1 MKHIYLD
8 SNFWIDIGDG
18 IRTGFKSHSVQD
30 FYHLLKE
37 LVHSRIA
44 ICPISNAQF
53 LELFKQESVEQRAS
67 IASVMDELS
76 LGFTIQSKYFL
87 FKEEIIN
94 TSNGD
99 TPNPWKTVSAFTT
112 VLEEKIK
119 DTLAWENLVTE
130 SKELPSIKDL
140 ASTQIAG
147 SLKQLN
153 SISESLTYH
162 LQENKNKYENE
173 AKLFKRMQAIEVLN
187 TMESIFEIFPDLKQV
202 VSNNFS
208 SKIDININKTMPAI
222 WSYGSI
228 HSLLRNDNL
237 RKYKIND
244 LFDIDH

>member
-1 MKHIYLD
+1 MK
-8 SNFWIDIGDG
+8 
-18 IRTGFKSHSVQD
+18 K
-30 FYHLLKE
+30 
-37 LVHSRIA
+37 
-44 ICPISNAQF
+44 
-53 LELFKQESVEQRAS
+53 
-67 IASVMDELS
+67 
-76 LGFTIQSKYFL
+76 
-87 FKEEIIN
+87 
-94 TSNGD
+94 
-99 TPNPWKTVSAFTT
+99 
-112 VLEEKIK
+112 KIK